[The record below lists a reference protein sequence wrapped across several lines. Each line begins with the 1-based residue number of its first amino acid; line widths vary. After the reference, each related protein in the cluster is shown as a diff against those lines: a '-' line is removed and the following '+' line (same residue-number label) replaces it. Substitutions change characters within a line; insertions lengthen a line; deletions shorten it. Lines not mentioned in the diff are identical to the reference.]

1 MKLSLP
7 ALAVCRASRVALVT
21 TALASSPP
29 GSTSEIGGSGVGGVG
44 GGVGVVVAGALRV
57 PLMLKRRSPSWAMP
71 SLSNKSPWA

>member
-44 GGVGVVVAGALRV
+44 GVGGGVGVALRV
-57 PLMLKRRSPSWAMP
+57 PLMLKRRSPSWAKP
-71 SLSNKSPWA
+71 SFSSMAPWA

>member
-44 GGVGVVVAGALRV
+44 GGVGVALRV
-57 PLMLKRRSPSWAMP
+57 PLMLKRRSPSWAKP
-71 SLSNKSPWA
+71 SFSSMAPWA